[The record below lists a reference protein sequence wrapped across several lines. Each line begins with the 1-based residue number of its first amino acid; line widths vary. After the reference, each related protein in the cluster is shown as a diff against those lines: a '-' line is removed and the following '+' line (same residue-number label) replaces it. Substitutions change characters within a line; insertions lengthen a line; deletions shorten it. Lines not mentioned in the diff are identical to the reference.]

1 MTPAVVSRF
10 EIPQRNTSR
19 CDTSSPLHDPVGGS
33 HGNPHPKASSDC
45 RASERG
51 DPSKKEEFMPN
62 LCVVGLMSA
71 FLVMLLSPIGQL
83 ASAEERFNQSRMAL
97 IFDSTLNSGLP
108 TGPIVQRVASNLCGI
123 GLGGYC
129 PGGYRA
135 CLRSGTPKA
144 ECDLILARCDECNQA
159 MVDCREK
166 VGVEPGYTCAKC
178 RKALYRCRA
187 RMSVVPK

>member
-1 MTPAVVSRF
+1 MAIHIRRQAVIAALRSAATF
-10 EIPQRNTSR
+10 Q
-19 CDTSSPLHDPVGGS
+19 
-33 HGNPHPKASSDC
+33 
-45 RASERG
+45 
-51 DPSKKEEFMPN
+51 KEEFMPN

-71 FLVMLLSPIGQL
+71 FLVMLLSPTGQL

-97 IFDSTLNSGLP
+97 IFDSTLNRDLP
-108 TGPIVQRVASNLCGI
+108 TGPIIQRVASNLCGI

>member
-1 MTPAVVSRF
+1 
-10 EIPQRNTSR
+10 
-19 CDTSSPLHDPVGGS
+19 
-33 HGNPHPKASSDC
+33 
-45 RASERG
+45 
-51 DPSKKEEFMPN
+51 MPN

-71 FLVMLLSPIGQL
+71 FLVMLLSPASQS
-83 ASAEERFNQSRMAL
+83 ASAEERFSQSRMAL
-97 IFDSTLNSGLP
+97 IFDSTLNRDPP
-108 TGPIVQRVASNLCGI
+108 TSRIIQRVATNLCGI

-166 VGVEPGYTCAKC
+166 VGVEHGYTCAKC

-187 RMSVVPK
+187 HMSVVPK

>member
-1 MTPAVVSRF
+1 MIAA
-10 EIPQRNTSR
+10 
-19 CDTSSPLHDPVGGS
+19 LGS
-33 HGNPHPKASSDC
+33 AATC
-45 RASERG
+45 Q
-51 DPSKKEEFMPN
+51 KEEAMPN

-71 FLVMLLSPIGQL
+71 FLVMLLSPAGQL
-83 ASAEERFNQSRMAL
+83 ASAEERFSQSRMAL
-97 IFDSTLNSGLP
+97 IFDGALNRDLP
-108 TGPIVQRVASNLCGI
+108 TSPIIQRVATNLCGI

-187 RMSVVPK
+187 RMSVVTK

>member
-1 MTPAVVSRF
+1 
-10 EIPQRNTSR
+10 
-19 CDTSSPLHDPVGGS
+19 
-33 HGNPHPKASSDC
+33 
-45 RASERG
+45 
-51 DPSKKEEFMPN
+51 MPN
-62 LCVVGLMSA
+62 LCVIRLMSA
-71 FLVMLLSPIGQL
+71 FLVMLLSSAVQL
-83 ASAEERFNQSRMAL
+83 ASAEERLNQSRMAL
-97 IFDSTLNSGLP
+97 TFDSTLNRNLP
-108 TGPIVQRVASNLCGI
+108 IIQRVATNLCGI